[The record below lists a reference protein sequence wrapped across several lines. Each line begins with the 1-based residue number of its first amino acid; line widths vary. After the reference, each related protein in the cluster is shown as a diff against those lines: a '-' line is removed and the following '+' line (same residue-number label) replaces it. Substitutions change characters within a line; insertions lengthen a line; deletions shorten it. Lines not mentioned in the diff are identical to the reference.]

1 MSLIIDA
8 GAFIAF
14 ERGDRT
20 IQALLESAA
29 DARTPVR
36 TSTAIVAQ
44 VWRDGAKQARL
55 TRILRGIEEVALTQ
69 QRARS
74 VGSLLRTSRTHDI
87 ADATLVELAENG
99 DEILTSDPDDIL
111 RVATHAGKTLIV
123 TTV

>member
-1 MSLIIDA
+1 MSLLFDA

-20 IQALLESAA
+20 VQALLESAV
-29 DARTPVR
+29 DSRTPVR

-44 VWRDGAKQARL
+44 VWRDGSKQVKL
-55 TRILRGIEEVALTQ
+55 TRILRGIDEVALTR

-74 VGSLLRTSRTHDI
+74 VGSLLRASRTRDI
-87 ADATLVELAENG
+87 ADAALVEMAENG
-99 DEILTSDPDDIL
+99 DEILTSDPNDIV
-111 RVATHAGKTLIV
+111 RVANHSGKTLII